1 MSGPRLYRD
10 YLYDMLDAAEKAESF
25 LGDLAFDD
33 FAGNAEKVFAIIR
46 ALEIIGEAASKV
58 TVETRELLPHLPWHE
73 IIGMRNRIIHAY
85 DRVNYDVVW
94 DTANLSVPLLIKL
107 LEDFLPPETDASE
120 PE

>member
-1 MSGPRLYRD
+1 MNSRD
-10 YLYDMLDAAEKAESF
+10 ETLLRDMLDAGRRLRIFVTDKTRQDLEKDAF
-25 LGDLAFDD
+25 LLG
-33 FAGNAEKVFAIIR
+33 FAVVR

-58 TVETRELLPHLPWHE
+58 TAQTRELLPHLPWHE

>member
-46 ALEIIGEAASKV
+46 ALEIIGEAAKQIPEALRTEYPEV
-58 TVETRELLPHLPWHE
+58 PWRS
-73 IIGMRNRIIHAY
+73 ITGMRDVLIHHY
-85 DRVNYDVVW
+85 FGVNLQRVYATVRG
-94 DTANLSVPLLIKL
+94 
-107 LEDFLPPETDASE
+107 ELPPLRGYLQRILAALEQQETK
-120 PE
+120 

>member
-1 MSGPRLYRD
+1 MNTRD
-10 YLYDMLDAAEKAESF
+10 EALLRDMLDAGRRLRIFITNKTRLDLEKDEF
-25 LGDLAFDD
+25 LLG
-33 FAGNAEKVFAIIR
+33 FAVVR

-58 TVETRELLPHLPWHE
+58 TPETRDLLPTLPWHE
-73 IIGMRNRIIHAY
+73 IVGMRNRIIHAY

-94 DTANLSVPLLIKL
+94 DTATLSIPQLISL